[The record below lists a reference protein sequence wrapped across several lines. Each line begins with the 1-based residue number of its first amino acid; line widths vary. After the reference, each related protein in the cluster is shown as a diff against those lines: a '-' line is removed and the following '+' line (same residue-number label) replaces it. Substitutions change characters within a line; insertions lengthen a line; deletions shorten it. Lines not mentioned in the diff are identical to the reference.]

1 MCLDKSNHE
10 GRYSVSEL
18 QRRRSC
24 HTPAPHTLTTLWC
37 GWDGSCYRSYDRP
50 PDFYPASEFATTVL
64 RKQTDVQALFRN
76 SQSKNREWF
85 FRNEIAALY
94 SDIRFGYSTW
104 ADHSTAPTMVS
115 NAKRISDLIF
125 ELNIAG
131 PTRGGGDNALLV
143 AHEQVLEPGGACGL
157 HADEFHPERLRA

>member
-1 MCLDKSNHE
+1 MVRVTE
-10 GRYSVSEL
+10 V
-18 QRRRSC
+18 
-24 HTPAPHTLTTLWC
+24 TT
-37 GWDGSCYRSYDRP
+37 DP
-50 PDFYPASEFATTVL
+50 PDFYPATEFATTVL